1 MTTQPTVPPYDV
13 FDAIGGI
20 ASDAFLTVDDKTL
33 AGELQLATRDFLV
46 LVKLAKK
53 RRISLKMYDNNGIL
67 SFDDLKDPEFF
78 ITQTVVHY
86 GKS

>member
-1 MTTQPTVPPYDV
+1 MTTQPFVPPYD
-13 FDAIGGI
+13 
-20 ASDAFLTVDDKTL
+20 AFVKAGVTSEEFLHVDDKTL
-33 AGELQLATRDFLV
+33 AGELQLATQDFLV

-53 RRISLKMYDNNGIL
+53 RRISLKMYDRNGLL
-67 SFDDLKDPEFF
+67 SFDDLTDPEFF